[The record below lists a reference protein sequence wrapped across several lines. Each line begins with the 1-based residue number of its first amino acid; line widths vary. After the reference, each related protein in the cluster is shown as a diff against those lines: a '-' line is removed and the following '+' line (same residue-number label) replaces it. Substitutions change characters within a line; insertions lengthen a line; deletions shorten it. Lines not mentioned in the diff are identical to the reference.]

1 MKVFINYINNEK
13 ETIEVKDVNI
23 SFDFVILQIDDDRA
37 IYQNA
42 NTIHQM
48 VIDKGGG
55 EKNNGTNS
63 KNKKI

>member
-55 EKNNGTNS
+55 EK
-63 KNKKI
+63 K